1 MKFRSVSTTPARSGS
16 APADDGTGLTRHRVH
31 ETRRR
36 GGVLGEFGLA
46 VPPTIT
52 VMAVVLLIQGVAGQR
67 LLFASLASSAF
78 LIYYEPLHRMNSIGT
93 MVIAQVTGCLFGIAA
108 GATIGPG
115 LYAGAVA
122 MALTITALIAFDLVH
137 PPAIST
143 ALAFAFVT
151 TRERTVLLFVVSLV
165 MLGVLVLL
173 QRIAVWSMRFVQDRG
188 WGT

>member
-1 MKFRSVSTTPARSGS
+1 MPAQADAGTRLTPRG
-16 APADDGTGLTRHRVH
+16 VH
-31 ETRRR
+31 EVRRR

-46 VPPTIT
+46 VPPTLT
-52 VMAVVLLIQGVAGQR
+52 VMAVVLLIQGVVGQR

-78 LIYYEPLHRMNSIGT
+78 LIYYEPMHRMNSVRT
-93 MVIAQVTGCLFGIAA
+93 MVIAQIVGCVCGIGA
-108 GATIGPG
+108 GAVIGPG
-115 LYAGAVA
+115 LFAGAIA

-151 TRERTVLLFVVSLV
+151 THERTVLLFVVSLV

-173 QRIAVWSMRFVQDRG
+173 QRIAVWSLGFMQRRG
-188 WGT
+188 WES

>member
-1 MKFRSVSTTPARSGS
+1 MALSRRQ
-16 APADDGTGLTRHRVH
+16 LW

-36 GGVLGEFGLA
+36 GGIWGEFVLA
-46 VPPTIT
+46 VPPTVT

-78 LIYYEPLHRMNSIGT
+78 LIYYEPLHRMNAVRT
-93 MVIAQVTGCLFGIAA
+93 MVFAQIVGCVLGICA
-108 GATIGPG
+108 GAIIGPG
-115 LYAGAVA
+115 LLAGASA
-122 MALTITALIAFDLVH
+122 MAFTIAALIAFDLVH

-151 TRERTVLLFVVSLV
+151 THERTVLLFVVSLV

-173 QRIAVWSMRFVQDRG
+173 QRIAVWSMRFIQDRG
-188 WGT
+188 RGT